1 MAAIRRH
8 LPARKLATALLAHV
22 FAQLTPVF
30 WRQIAPARRAAVFT
44 PNLAVLLPLLSH
56 LLAHLPAFI
65 RRQIAPETLR
75 PDAGRRHQQAQQ
87 QDQA

>member
-1 MAAIRRH
+1 MI
-8 LPARKLATALLAHV
+8 ATALLAHV
-22 FAQLTPVF
+22 FAQLTAVF
-30 WRQIAPARRAAVFT
+30 RWQVAPAWRTTLLAA
-44 PNLAVLLPLLSH
+44 NLALLLPLLTH
-56 LLAHLPAFI
+56 LLAHLTAFI